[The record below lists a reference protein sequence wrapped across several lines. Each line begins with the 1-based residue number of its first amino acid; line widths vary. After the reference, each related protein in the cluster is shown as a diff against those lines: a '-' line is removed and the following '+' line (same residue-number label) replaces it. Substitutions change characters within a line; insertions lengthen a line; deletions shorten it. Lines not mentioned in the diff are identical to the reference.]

1 MDTIDYYSGTV
12 GTVSTKVGYGLGRG
26 ARTVQVVTNRIS
38 PAKAVATVMLAW
50 GAIAG
55 IINYRRYKK
64 GKLQKGEA
72 IAVTANESIGM
83 GLAAGAGLM
92 ADGLLNTYL
101 LTAATAS
108 VVPLAV
114 GVAATGAT
122 KIAWDCFTKRN
133 MMWCGQ
139 PCQQIETQATA
150 RGN

>member
-1 MDTIDYYSGTV
+1 METIDYYSGTV
-12 GTVSTKVGYGLGRG
+12 GTVSTTAGYGLGRG
-26 ARTVQVVTNRIS
+26 ARTVQVVTASIN

-55 IINYRRYKK
+55 IVNYRRYKK
-64 GKLQKGEA
+64 GRLQKGEA

-92 ADGLLNTYL
+92 ADGLVKTYL

-114 GVAATGAT
+114 GVAVTGTT
-122 KIAWDCFTKRN
+122 KIAWYCFTKRN

-139 PCQQIETQATA
+139 PCHQIETQATA
-150 RGN
+150 QGN